1 MTSEDTPFFAINC
14 MDNHLRS
21 MQSIANPEEA
31 VRVYLEQAIS
41 DNTRK
46 AYKADLAHY
55 AAWGGEIPSTPETL
69 VQYLVAHAGGLS
81 VATLVRRVAAI
92 AKAHSLQGL
101 ASPTTSELV
110 RLTMRGIKRKEGK
123 PQSQVAPLVKE
134 DLIVTLAAIPDD
146 LRGCRDRALL
156 LTGFCAAL
164 RRSELCRIKWEDIQ
178 FTGEGIVLTLPRSKT
193 DQTGEGRKIGI
204 PFGRGKI
211 CPVQSMQDW
220 VNRAG
225 ITAGYIFCGIDGD
238 KISDTPLSDRSIA
251 NIIKARVAK
260 VGLNPDLYSG
270 HSLRAGLATS
280 AAAEGIPSHK
290 IRAQTGHKS
299 DAMLARYIRDGSLF
313 NGNAAALF

>member
-1 MTSEDTPFFAINC
+1 MTDKDAPIFAINC
-14 MDNHLRS
+14 MKNNSRL
-21 MQSIANPEEA
+21 MQSVANSEAA
-31 VRVYLEQAIS
+31 VREYLEQALS
-41 DNTRK
+41 DNTRI
-46 AYKADLAHY
+46 AYQSDLRHFES
-55 AAWGGEIPSTPETL
+55 WGGEIPSTPETL
-69 VQYLVAHAGGLS
+69 VQYLVAHAEILS
-81 VATLVRRVAAI
+81 VATLIRRVAAI
-92 AKAHSLQGL
+92 SKAHTLRGL
-101 ASPTTSELV
+101 TSPAATDLV
-110 RLTMRGIKRKEGK
+110 RLTMRGIKRKMGK
-123 PQSQVAPLVKE
+123 PQSQVAPLMKE
-134 DLIVTLAAIPDD
+134 DLIVTLSAIPDD

-164 RRSELCRIKWEDIQ
+164 RRTELCRVRLEDIQ

-220 VNRAG
+220 LNRAG
-225 ITAGYIFCGIDGD
+225 ITGGYIFRGIDRGTV
-238 KISDTPLSDRSIA
+238 SETPLCDRSIA

-260 VGLNPDLYSG
+260 VGLNPALYSG

-280 AAAEGIPSHK
+280 AAAEGIPSHR